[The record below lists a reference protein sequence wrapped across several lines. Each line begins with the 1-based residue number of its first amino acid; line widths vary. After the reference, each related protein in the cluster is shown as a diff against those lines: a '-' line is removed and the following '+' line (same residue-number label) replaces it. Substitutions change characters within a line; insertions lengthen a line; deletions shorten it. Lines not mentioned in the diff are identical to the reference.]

1 MFDAKTL
8 DAWLM
13 HIEVLHSK
21 PIDLGLDRMKTMVER
36 MGLDFSSRTVI
47 TVGGTNGKGSTCAM
61 LESIYRAA
69 GYTTGMHTSP
79 HLIRLNERCVVNGRE
94 VDDERLMDAFRAVE
108 KARGDMT
115 LSYFEYTALAIL
127 RIFREDELDVVILEI
142 GLGGRL
148 DAINTIDSNAAVIST
163 IGIDHVAFLGNT
175 REAIGLEKAHIYRP
189 GCPAVCADAD
199 VPATVRNHVEQIG
212 AKRLFAGEDWTV
224 TVKENG
230 TFTFAQGA
238 TLFEDLPEPAL
249 AGVNQYRNA
258 GGVLSVIASL
268 MDRVPVTLDDIR
280 TGLRQVRL
288 TARFE
293 LITTDPVPTVID
305 VGHNPQAAEVLLTN
319 VVRSRRPGE
328 HTIAVCGMLA
338 DKDMAGVTHILAD
351 AFDEWHVASL
361 TGPRAAT
368 AAQLHEAMLTA
379 GVEPGRIHE
388 HADVAQAL
396 AAARESAVKIAG
408 GAESGAEQA
417 VRIVVFGSFVTVT
430 AAPAGD
436 EEPTGKK
443 RLRMPAFG
451 FMKRKAAPL
460 SDEVE
465 DDVPDEEI
473 LVQRQ
478 RTRYRLVGA
487 AALMLGVIV
496 VSPLLLDREQDVK
509 PPVSTEIPAVP
520 ETARTTLNALPGSSG
535 DVDVTANGAAAEQS
549 TSRANLANEAR
560 QPVKTE
566 PAPKA
571 EAAKPAPAPAARP
584 EPKKAEEKPAK
595 KSSATDGKGFYVQV
609 LATSSERNAEK
620 LVREL
625 SAKGYPAYKVS
636 VSQKAGTLWRVRVG
650 NYATRDEARG
660 VQGTLV
666 LDGHTGQLIVGNN
679 P

>member
-1 MFDAKTL
+1 MQFPNPFKK
-8 DAWLM
+8 
-13 HIEVLHSK
+13 EK
-21 PIDLGLDRMKTMVER
+21 PAE
-36 MGLDFSSRTVI
+36 
-47 TVGGTNGKGSTCAM
+47 
-61 LESIYRAA
+61 
-69 GYTTGMHTSP
+69 
-79 HLIRLNERCVVNGRE
+79 
-94 VDDERLMDAFRAVE
+94 
-108 KARGDMT
+108 
-115 LSYFEYTALAIL
+115 
-127 RIFREDELDVVILEI
+127 
-142 GLGGRL
+142 
-148 DAINTIDSNAAVIST
+148 
-163 IGIDHVAFLGNT
+163 
-175 REAIGLEKAHIYRP
+175 
-189 GCPAVCADAD
+189 
-199 VPATVRNHVEQIG
+199 
-212 AKRLFAGEDWTV
+212 
-224 TVKENG
+224 
-230 TFTFAQGA
+230 
-238 TLFEDLPEPAL
+238 
-249 AGVNQYRNA
+249 
-258 GGVLSVIASL
+258 
-268 MDRVPVTLDDIR
+268 
-280 TGLRQVRL
+280 
-288 TARFE
+288 
-293 LITTDPVPTVID
+293 
-305 VGHNPQAAEVLLTN
+305 QAAEAPRIEPQLGGEGGEPSPWDVREDPPAFN
-319 VVRSRRPGE
+319 VVGE
-328 HTIAVCGMLA
+328 EKPLVEPERAAEPVPESVQTPVYSPAAPAASADPVAPAPESAPRGSLFVEPKAPQPAAKIEPRLA
-338 DKDMAGVTHILAD
+338 
-351 AFDEWHVASL
+351 
-361 TGPRAAT
+361 PRAAD
-368 AAQLHEAMLTA
+368 AAPEPRLVIGEIGSAPSPEAPRRPA
-379 GVEPGRIHE
+379 PEPE
-388 HADVAQAL
+388 A
-396 AAARESAVKIAG
+396 
-408 GAESGAEQA
+408 
-417 VRIVVFGSFVTVT
+417 

-473 LVQRQ
+473 LVLRQ

>member
-1 MFDAKTL
+1 MQFPNPFKK
-8 DAWLM
+8 
-13 HIEVLHSK
+13 EK
-21 PIDLGLDRMKTMVER
+21 PAE
-36 MGLDFSSRTVI
+36 
-47 TVGGTNGKGSTCAM
+47 
-61 LESIYRAA
+61 
-69 GYTTGMHTSP
+69 
-79 HLIRLNERCVVNGRE
+79 
-94 VDDERLMDAFRAVE
+94 
-108 KARGDMT
+108 
-115 LSYFEYTALAIL
+115 
-127 RIFREDELDVVILEI
+127 
-142 GLGGRL
+142 
-148 DAINTIDSNAAVIST
+148 
-163 IGIDHVAFLGNT
+163 
-175 REAIGLEKAHIYRP
+175 
-189 GCPAVCADAD
+189 
-199 VPATVRNHVEQIG
+199 
-212 AKRLFAGEDWTV
+212 
-224 TVKENG
+224 
-230 TFTFAQGA
+230 
-238 TLFEDLPEPAL
+238 
-249 AGVNQYRNA
+249 
-258 GGVLSVIASL
+258 
-268 MDRVPVTLDDIR
+268 
-280 TGLRQVRL
+280 
-288 TARFE
+288 
-293 LITTDPVPTVID
+293 
-305 VGHNPQAAEVLLTN
+305 QAAEAPRIEPQLGGEGGEPSPWDVREDPPAFN
-319 VVRSRRPGE
+319 VVGE
-328 HTIAVCGMLA
+328 EKPLVEPERAAEPVPESVQTPVYSPAAPAASADPVAPAPESAPRGSLFVEPKAPQPAAKIEPRLA
-338 DKDMAGVTHILAD
+338 
-351 AFDEWHVASL
+351 
-361 TGPRAAT
+361 PRAAD
-368 AAQLHEAMLTA
+368 AAPETRLVIGEIGSAPSPEAPRRPA
-379 GVEPGRIHE
+379 PEPE
-388 HADVAQAL
+388 A
-396 AAARESAVKIAG
+396 
-408 GAESGAEQA
+408 
-417 VRIVVFGSFVTVT
+417 

-535 DVDVTANGAAAEQS
+535 DVDVTDNGAAAEQS

-595 KSSATDGKGFYVQV
+595 KSFATDGKGFYVQV

-636 VSQKAGTLWRVRVG
+636 VSQKTGTLWRVRVG

>member
-1 MFDAKTL
+1 MQFPNPFKKEKPAEQ
-8 DAWLM
+8 AAEAPR
-13 HIEVLHSK
+13 IEPQLGGAGGEPAPWDVREDPPAFNVVGEEK
-21 PIDLGLDRMKTMVER
+21 P
-36 MGLDFSSRTVI
+36 
-47 TVGGTNGKGSTCAM
+47 
-61 LESIYRAA
+61 LEPKRAA
-69 GYTTGMHTSP
+69 
-79 HLIRLNERCVVNGRE
+79 
-94 VDDERLMDAFRAVE
+94 
-108 KARGDMT
+108 
-115 LSYFEYTALAIL
+115 
-127 RIFREDELDVVILEI
+127 
-142 GLGGRL
+142 
-148 DAINTIDSNAAVIST
+148 DSAPEPVQAPVSAPVSAPEASAESAAS
-163 IGIDHVAFLGNT
+163 A
-175 REAIGLEKAHIYRP
+175 A
-189 GCPAVCADAD
+189 PAA
-199 VPATVRNHVEQIG
+199 PA
-212 AKRLFAGEDWTV
+212 
-224 TVKENG
+224 
-230 TFTFAQGA
+230 
-238 TLFEDLPEPAL
+238 PEPAPR
-249 AGVNQYRNA
+249 A
-258 GGVLSVIASL
+258 
-268 MDRVPVTLDDIR
+268 PVFVEPKAP
-280 TGLRQVRL
+280 QPAAKVEPRL
-288 TARFE
+288 E
-293 LITTDPVPTVID
+293 
-305 VGHNPQAAEVLLTN
+305 
-319 VVRSRRPGE
+319 
-328 HTIAVCGMLA
+328 
-338 DKDMAGVTHILAD
+338 
-351 AFDEWHVASL
+351 
-361 TGPRAAT
+361 PRAAD
-368 AAQLHEAMLTA
+368 AAPETRLVIGDIGSAPSPEAPRRPA
-379 GVEPGRIHE
+379 PEPE
-388 HADVAQAL
+388 PEA
-396 AAARESAVKIAG
+396 
-408 GAESGAEQA
+408 
-417 VRIVVFGSFVTVT
+417 

-436 EEPTGKK
+436 EEATGRK

-460 SDEVE
+460 PDEAE

-520 ETARTTLNALPGSSG
+520 ETAKTTLDALPGSSG
-535 DVDVTANGAAAEQS
+535 DVDVTANGAASEQS

-595 KSSATDGKGFYVQV
+595 KSPAADGKGFYVQV

-666 LDGHTGQLIVGNN
+666 LDGHTGKLIVGNN

>member
-1 MFDAKTL
+1 MQFPNPFKK
-8 DAWLM
+8 
-13 HIEVLHSK
+13 EK
-21 PIDLGLDRMKTMVER
+21 PAE
-36 MGLDFSSRTVI
+36 
-47 TVGGTNGKGSTCAM
+47 
-61 LESIYRAA
+61 
-69 GYTTGMHTSP
+69 
-79 HLIRLNERCVVNGRE
+79 
-94 VDDERLMDAFRAVE
+94 
-108 KARGDMT
+108 
-115 LSYFEYTALAIL
+115 
-127 RIFREDELDVVILEI
+127 
-142 GLGGRL
+142 
-148 DAINTIDSNAAVIST
+148 
-163 IGIDHVAFLGNT
+163 
-175 REAIGLEKAHIYRP
+175 
-189 GCPAVCADAD
+189 
-199 VPATVRNHVEQIG
+199 
-212 AKRLFAGEDWTV
+212 
-224 TVKENG
+224 
-230 TFTFAQGA
+230 
-238 TLFEDLPEPAL
+238 
-249 AGVNQYRNA
+249 
-258 GGVLSVIASL
+258 
-268 MDRVPVTLDDIR
+268 
-280 TGLRQVRL
+280 
-288 TARFE
+288 
-293 LITTDPVPTVID
+293 
-305 VGHNPQAAEVLLTN
+305 QAAEAPRIEPQLGGEGGEPSPWDVREDPPAFN
-319 VVRSRRPGE
+319 VVGE
-328 HTIAVCGMLA
+328 EKPLVEPERAAEPVPESVQAPVYSPAAPAASAAPVAPAPAPESAPRGSLFVEPKAPQPAAKIEPRLA
-338 DKDMAGVTHILAD
+338 
-351 AFDEWHVASL
+351 
-361 TGPRAAT
+361 PRAAD
-368 AAQLHEAMLTA
+368 AAPETRLVIGEIGSAPSPEAPRRPA
-379 GVEPGRIHE
+379 PEPE
-388 HADVAQAL
+388 A
-396 AAARESAVKIAG
+396 
-408 GAESGAEQA
+408 
-417 VRIVVFGSFVTVT
+417 

-496 VSPLLLDREQDVK
+496 VLPLLLDREQDVK

-584 EPKKAEEKPAK
+584 EPKMAEEKPAK

-620 LVREL
+620 LVREF

>member
-1 MFDAKTL
+1 MQFPNPFKK
-8 DAWLM
+8 
-13 HIEVLHSK
+13 EK
-21 PIDLGLDRMKTMVER
+21 PAE
-36 MGLDFSSRTVI
+36 
-47 TVGGTNGKGSTCAM
+47 
-61 LESIYRAA
+61 
-69 GYTTGMHTSP
+69 
-79 HLIRLNERCVVNGRE
+79 
-94 VDDERLMDAFRAVE
+94 
-108 KARGDMT
+108 
-115 LSYFEYTALAIL
+115 
-127 RIFREDELDVVILEI
+127 
-142 GLGGRL
+142 
-148 DAINTIDSNAAVIST
+148 
-163 IGIDHVAFLGNT
+163 
-175 REAIGLEKAHIYRP
+175 
-189 GCPAVCADAD
+189 
-199 VPATVRNHVEQIG
+199 
-212 AKRLFAGEDWTV
+212 
-224 TVKENG
+224 
-230 TFTFAQGA
+230 
-238 TLFEDLPEPAL
+238 
-249 AGVNQYRNA
+249 
-258 GGVLSVIASL
+258 
-268 MDRVPVTLDDIR
+268 
-280 TGLRQVRL
+280 
-288 TARFE
+288 
-293 LITTDPVPTVID
+293 
-305 VGHNPQAAEVLLTN
+305 QAAEAPRIEPQLGGEGGEPSPWDVREDPPAFN
-319 VVRSRRPGE
+319 VVGE
-328 HTIAVCGMLA
+328 EKPLVEPERAAEPVPESVQTPVYSPAAPAASADPVAPAPESAPRGSLFVEPKAPQPAAKIEPRLA
-338 DKDMAGVTHILAD
+338 
-351 AFDEWHVASL
+351 
-361 TGPRAAT
+361 PRAAD
-368 AAQLHEAMLTA
+368 AAPETRLVIGEIGSAPSPEAPRRPA
-379 GVEPGRIHE
+379 PEPE
-388 HADVAQAL
+388 A
-396 AAARESAVKIAG
+396 
-408 GAESGAEQA
+408 
-417 VRIVVFGSFVTVT
+417 

-443 RLRMPAFG
+443 CLRMPAFG

-465 DDVPDEEI
+465 DDVADEEI

-620 LVREL
+620 LVSEL

>member
-1 MFDAKTL
+1 MQFPNPFKK
-8 DAWLM
+8 
-13 HIEVLHSK
+13 EK
-21 PIDLGLDRMKTMVER
+21 PAE
-36 MGLDFSSRTVI
+36 
-47 TVGGTNGKGSTCAM
+47 
-61 LESIYRAA
+61 
-69 GYTTGMHTSP
+69 
-79 HLIRLNERCVVNGRE
+79 
-94 VDDERLMDAFRAVE
+94 
-108 KARGDMT
+108 
-115 LSYFEYTALAIL
+115 
-127 RIFREDELDVVILEI
+127 
-142 GLGGRL
+142 
-148 DAINTIDSNAAVIST
+148 
-163 IGIDHVAFLGNT
+163 
-175 REAIGLEKAHIYRP
+175 
-189 GCPAVCADAD
+189 
-199 VPATVRNHVEQIG
+199 
-212 AKRLFAGEDWTV
+212 
-224 TVKENG
+224 
-230 TFTFAQGA
+230 
-238 TLFEDLPEPAL
+238 
-249 AGVNQYRNA
+249 
-258 GGVLSVIASL
+258 
-268 MDRVPVTLDDIR
+268 
-280 TGLRQVRL
+280 
-288 TARFE
+288 
-293 LITTDPVPTVID
+293 
-305 VGHNPQAAEVLLTN
+305 QAAEAPRIEPQLGGEGGEPSPWDVREDPPAFN
-319 VVRSRRPGE
+319 VVGE
-328 HTIAVCGMLA
+328 EKPLVEPERAAEPVPESVQTPVYSPAAPAASADPVAPAPESAPRGSLFVEPKAPQPAAKIEPRLA
-338 DKDMAGVTHILAD
+338 
-351 AFDEWHVASL
+351 
-361 TGPRAAT
+361 PRAAD
-368 AAQLHEAMLTA
+368 AAPETRLVIGEIGSAPSPEAPRRPA
-379 GVEPGRIHE
+379 PEPE
-388 HADVAQAL
+388 A
-396 AAARESAVKIAG
+396 
-408 GAESGAEQA
+408 
-417 VRIVVFGSFVTVT
+417 

-595 KSSATDGKGFYVQV
+595 KCSATDGKGFYVQV

>member
-1 MFDAKTL
+1 MQFPNPFKK
-8 DAWLM
+8 
-13 HIEVLHSK
+13 EK
-21 PIDLGLDRMKTMVER
+21 PAE
-36 MGLDFSSRTVI
+36 
-47 TVGGTNGKGSTCAM
+47 
-61 LESIYRAA
+61 
-69 GYTTGMHTSP
+69 
-79 HLIRLNERCVVNGRE
+79 
-94 VDDERLMDAFRAVE
+94 
-108 KARGDMT
+108 
-115 LSYFEYTALAIL
+115 
-127 RIFREDELDVVILEI
+127 
-142 GLGGRL
+142 
-148 DAINTIDSNAAVIST
+148 
-163 IGIDHVAFLGNT
+163 
-175 REAIGLEKAHIYRP
+175 
-189 GCPAVCADAD
+189 
-199 VPATVRNHVEQIG
+199 
-212 AKRLFAGEDWTV
+212 
-224 TVKENG
+224 
-230 TFTFAQGA
+230 
-238 TLFEDLPEPAL
+238 
-249 AGVNQYRNA
+249 
-258 GGVLSVIASL
+258 
-268 MDRVPVTLDDIR
+268 
-280 TGLRQVRL
+280 
-288 TARFE
+288 
-293 LITTDPVPTVID
+293 
-305 VGHNPQAAEVLLTN
+305 QAAEAPRIEPQLGGEGGEPSPWDVREDPPAFN
-319 VVRSRRPGE
+319 VVGE
-328 HTIAVCGMLA
+328 EKPLVEPERAAEPVPESVQAPVYSPAAPAASAAPVAPAPAPESAPRGSLFVEPKAPQPAAKIEPRLA
-338 DKDMAGVTHILAD
+338 
-351 AFDEWHVASL
+351 
-361 TGPRAAT
+361 PRAAD
-368 AAQLHEAMLTA
+368 AAPETRLVIGEIGSAPSPEAPRRPA
-379 GVEPGRIHE
+379 PEPE
-388 HADVAQAL
+388 A
-396 AAARESAVKIAG
+396 
-408 GAESGAEQA
+408 
-417 VRIVVFGSFVTVT
+417 

-496 VSPLLLDREQDVK
+496 VLPLLLDREQDVQ

>member
-1 MFDAKTL
+1 MQFPNPFKK
-8 DAWLM
+8 
-13 HIEVLHSK
+13 EK
-21 PIDLGLDRMKTMVER
+21 PAE
-36 MGLDFSSRTVI
+36 
-47 TVGGTNGKGSTCAM
+47 
-61 LESIYRAA
+61 
-69 GYTTGMHTSP
+69 
-79 HLIRLNERCVVNGRE
+79 
-94 VDDERLMDAFRAVE
+94 
-108 KARGDMT
+108 
-115 LSYFEYTALAIL
+115 
-127 RIFREDELDVVILEI
+127 
-142 GLGGRL
+142 
-148 DAINTIDSNAAVIST
+148 
-163 IGIDHVAFLGNT
+163 
-175 REAIGLEKAHIYRP
+175 
-189 GCPAVCADAD
+189 
-199 VPATVRNHVEQIG
+199 
-212 AKRLFAGEDWTV
+212 
-224 TVKENG
+224 
-230 TFTFAQGA
+230 
-238 TLFEDLPEPAL
+238 
-249 AGVNQYRNA
+249 
-258 GGVLSVIASL
+258 
-268 MDRVPVTLDDIR
+268 
-280 TGLRQVRL
+280 
-288 TARFE
+288 
-293 LITTDPVPTVID
+293 
-305 VGHNPQAAEVLLTN
+305 QAAEAPRIEPQLGGEGGEPSPWDVREDPPAFN
-319 VVRSRRPGE
+319 VVGE
-328 HTIAVCGMLA
+328 EKPLVEPERAAEPVPESVQTPVYSPAAPAASADPVAPASESAPRGSLFVEPKAPQPAAKIEPRLA
-338 DKDMAGVTHILAD
+338 
-351 AFDEWHVASL
+351 
-361 TGPRAAT
+361 PRAAD
-368 AAQLHEAMLTA
+368 AAPETRLVIGEIGSAPSPEAPRRPA
-379 GVEPGRIHE
+379 PEPE
-388 HADVAQAL
+388 A
-396 AAARESAVKIAG
+396 
-408 GAESGAEQA
+408 
-417 VRIVVFGSFVTVT
+417 

-584 EPKKAEEKPAK
+584 ESKKAEEKPAK

>member
-1 MFDAKTL
+1 MQFSNPFKKEKPAEQ
-8 DAWLM
+8 AAEAPR
-13 HIEVLHSK
+13 IEPQLGGEGGEPSPWDVREDPPAFNVVGEEK
-21 PIDLGLDRMKTMVER
+21 PLVEP
-36 MGLDFSSRTVI
+36 
-47 TVGGTNGKGSTCAM
+47 
-61 LESIYRAA
+61 ERAA
-69 GYTTGMHTSP
+69 EPVPESVQAPVYSPAAPAASAAPVAPAPAPESAPRGSLFVEPKAPQPAAKIEP
-79 HLIRLNERCVVNGRE
+79 HLAPRAADAAPETRL
-94 VDDERLMDAFRAVE
+94 
-108 KARGDMT
+108 
-115 LSYFEYTALAIL
+115 
-127 RIFREDELDVVILEI
+127 VIGEI
-142 GLGGRL
+142 GS
-148 DAINTIDSNAAVIST
+148 APSP
-163 IGIDHVAFLGNT
+163 
-175 REAIGLEKAHIYRP
+175 EAPRRP
-189 GCPAVCADAD
+189 A
-199 VPATVRNHVEQIG
+199 
-212 AKRLFAGEDWTV
+212 
-224 TVKENG
+224 
-230 TFTFAQGA
+230 
-238 TLFEDLPEPAL
+238 PEPA
-249 AGVNQYRNA
+249 A
-258 GGVLSVIASL
+258 
-268 MDRVPVTLDDIR
+268 
-280 TGLRQVRL
+280 
-288 TARFE
+288 
-293 LITTDPVPTVID
+293 
-305 VGHNPQAAEVLLTN
+305 
-319 VVRSRRPGE
+319 
-328 HTIAVCGMLA
+328 
-338 DKDMAGVTHILAD
+338 
-351 AFDEWHVASL
+351 
-361 TGPRAAT
+361 
-368 AAQLHEAMLTA
+368 
-379 GVEPGRIHE
+379 
-388 HADVAQAL
+388 
-396 AAARESAVKIAG
+396 
-408 GAESGAEQA
+408 
-417 VRIVVFGSFVTVT
+417 

-465 DDVPDEEI
+465 NDVPDEEI

-496 VSPLLLDREQDVK
+496 VLPLLLDREQDVK

>member
-1 MFDAKTL
+1 MQFPNPFKK
-8 DAWLM
+8 
-13 HIEVLHSK
+13 EK
-21 PIDLGLDRMKTMVER
+21 PAE
-36 MGLDFSSRTVI
+36 
-47 TVGGTNGKGSTCAM
+47 
-61 LESIYRAA
+61 
-69 GYTTGMHTSP
+69 
-79 HLIRLNERCVVNGRE
+79 
-94 VDDERLMDAFRAVE
+94 
-108 KARGDMT
+108 
-115 LSYFEYTALAIL
+115 
-127 RIFREDELDVVILEI
+127 
-142 GLGGRL
+142 
-148 DAINTIDSNAAVIST
+148 
-163 IGIDHVAFLGNT
+163 
-175 REAIGLEKAHIYRP
+175 
-189 GCPAVCADAD
+189 
-199 VPATVRNHVEQIG
+199 
-212 AKRLFAGEDWTV
+212 
-224 TVKENG
+224 
-230 TFTFAQGA
+230 
-238 TLFEDLPEPAL
+238 
-249 AGVNQYRNA
+249 
-258 GGVLSVIASL
+258 
-268 MDRVPVTLDDIR
+268 
-280 TGLRQVRL
+280 
-288 TARFE
+288 
-293 LITTDPVPTVID
+293 
-305 VGHNPQAAEVLLTN
+305 QAAEAPRIEPQLGGEGGEPSPWDVREDPPAFN
-319 VVRSRRPGE
+319 VVGE
-328 HTIAVCGMLA
+328 EKPLVEPERAAEPVPESVQTPVYSPAAPAASADPVAPAPESAPRGSLFVEPKAPQPAAKIEPRLA
-338 DKDMAGVTHILAD
+338 
-351 AFDEWHVASL
+351 
-361 TGPRAAT
+361 PRAAD
-368 AAQLHEAMLTA
+368 AAPETRLVIGEIGSAPSPEAPRRPA
-379 GVEPGRIHE
+379 PEPE
-388 HADVAQAL
+388 A
-396 AAARESAVKIAG
+396 
-408 GAESGAEQA
+408 
-417 VRIVVFGSFVTVT
+417 

-436 EEPTGKK
+436 EGPTGKK

>member
-1 MFDAKTL
+1 MQFPNPFKK
-8 DAWLM
+8 
-13 HIEVLHSK
+13 EK
-21 PIDLGLDRMKTMVER
+21 PAE
-36 MGLDFSSRTVI
+36 
-47 TVGGTNGKGSTCAM
+47 
-61 LESIYRAA
+61 
-69 GYTTGMHTSP
+69 
-79 HLIRLNERCVVNGRE
+79 
-94 VDDERLMDAFRAVE
+94 
-108 KARGDMT
+108 
-115 LSYFEYTALAIL
+115 
-127 RIFREDELDVVILEI
+127 
-142 GLGGRL
+142 
-148 DAINTIDSNAAVIST
+148 
-163 IGIDHVAFLGNT
+163 
-175 REAIGLEKAHIYRP
+175 
-189 GCPAVCADAD
+189 
-199 VPATVRNHVEQIG
+199 
-212 AKRLFAGEDWTV
+212 
-224 TVKENG
+224 
-230 TFTFAQGA
+230 
-238 TLFEDLPEPAL
+238 
-249 AGVNQYRNA
+249 
-258 GGVLSVIASL
+258 
-268 MDRVPVTLDDIR
+268 
-280 TGLRQVRL
+280 
-288 TARFE
+288 
-293 LITTDPVPTVID
+293 
-305 VGHNPQAAEVLLTN
+305 QAAEAPRIEPQLGGEGGEPSPWDVREDPPAFN
-319 VVRSRRPGE
+319 VVGE
-328 HTIAVCGMLA
+328 EKPLVEPERAGEPVPESVQTPVYSPAAPAASADPVAPAPESAPRGSLFVEPKAPQPAAKIEPRLA
-338 DKDMAGVTHILAD
+338 
-351 AFDEWHVASL
+351 
-361 TGPRAAT
+361 PRAAD
-368 AAQLHEAMLTA
+368 AAPETRLVIGEIGSAPSPEAPRRPA
-379 GVEPGRIHE
+379 PEPE
-388 HADVAQAL
+388 A
-396 AAARESAVKIAG
+396 
-408 GAESGAEQA
+408 
-417 VRIVVFGSFVTVT
+417 

>member
-1 MFDAKTL
+1 MQFPNPFKK
-8 DAWLM
+8 
-13 HIEVLHSK
+13 EK
-21 PIDLGLDRMKTMVER
+21 PAE
-36 MGLDFSSRTVI
+36 
-47 TVGGTNGKGSTCAM
+47 
-61 LESIYRAA
+61 
-69 GYTTGMHTSP
+69 
-79 HLIRLNERCVVNGRE
+79 
-94 VDDERLMDAFRAVE
+94 
-108 KARGDMT
+108 
-115 LSYFEYTALAIL
+115 
-127 RIFREDELDVVILEI
+127 
-142 GLGGRL
+142 
-148 DAINTIDSNAAVIST
+148 
-163 IGIDHVAFLGNT
+163 
-175 REAIGLEKAHIYRP
+175 
-189 GCPAVCADAD
+189 
-199 VPATVRNHVEQIG
+199 
-212 AKRLFAGEDWTV
+212 
-224 TVKENG
+224 
-230 TFTFAQGA
+230 
-238 TLFEDLPEPAL
+238 
-249 AGVNQYRNA
+249 
-258 GGVLSVIASL
+258 
-268 MDRVPVTLDDIR
+268 
-280 TGLRQVRL
+280 
-288 TARFE
+288 
-293 LITTDPVPTVID
+293 
-305 VGHNPQAAEVLLTN
+305 QAAEAPRIEPQLGGEGGEHSPWDVREDTPAFN
-319 VVRSRRPGE
+319 VVGE
-328 HTIAVCGMLA
+328 EKPLVEPERAAEPVPESVQTPVYSPAASADPVAPAPESAPRGSLFVEPKAPQPAAKIEPRLA
-338 DKDMAGVTHILAD
+338 
-351 AFDEWHVASL
+351 
-361 TGPRAAT
+361 PRAAD
-368 AAQLHEAMLTA
+368 AAPETRLVIGEIGSAPSPEAPRRPA
-379 GVEPGRIHE
+379 PEPE
-388 HADVAQAL
+388 A
-396 AAARESAVKIAG
+396 
-408 GAESGAEQA
+408 
-417 VRIVVFGSFVTVT
+417 

-436 EEPTGKK
+436 EELTGKK

-571 EAAKPAPAPAARP
+571 EAAKSAPAPAARP

>member
-1 MFDAKTL
+1 MQFPNPFKK
-8 DAWLM
+8 
-13 HIEVLHSK
+13 EK
-21 PIDLGLDRMKTMVER
+21 PAE
-36 MGLDFSSRTVI
+36 
-47 TVGGTNGKGSTCAM
+47 
-61 LESIYRAA
+61 
-69 GYTTGMHTSP
+69 
-79 HLIRLNERCVVNGRE
+79 
-94 VDDERLMDAFRAVE
+94 
-108 KARGDMT
+108 
-115 LSYFEYTALAIL
+115 
-127 RIFREDELDVVILEI
+127 
-142 GLGGRL
+142 
-148 DAINTIDSNAAVIST
+148 
-163 IGIDHVAFLGNT
+163 
-175 REAIGLEKAHIYRP
+175 
-189 GCPAVCADAD
+189 
-199 VPATVRNHVEQIG
+199 
-212 AKRLFAGEDWTV
+212 
-224 TVKENG
+224 
-230 TFTFAQGA
+230 
-238 TLFEDLPEPAL
+238 
-249 AGVNQYRNA
+249 
-258 GGVLSVIASL
+258 
-268 MDRVPVTLDDIR
+268 
-280 TGLRQVRL
+280 
-288 TARFE
+288 
-293 LITTDPVPTVID
+293 
-305 VGHNPQAAEVLLTN
+305 QAAEAPRIEPQLGGEGGEPSPWDVREDPPAFN
-319 VVRSRRPGE
+319 VVGE
-328 HTIAVCGMLA
+328 EKPLVEPERAAEPVPESVQTPVYSPAAPEASADPVAPAPESAPRGSLFVEPKAPQPAAKIEPRLA
-338 DKDMAGVTHILAD
+338 
-351 AFDEWHVASL
+351 
-361 TGPRAAT
+361 PRAAD
-368 AAQLHEAMLTA
+368 AAPETRLVIGEIGSAPSPEAPRRPA
-379 GVEPGRIHE
+379 PEPE
-388 HADVAQAL
+388 A
-396 AAARESAVKIAG
+396 
-408 GAESGAEQA
+408 
-417 VRIVVFGSFVTVT
+417 

-535 DVDVTANGAAAEQS
+535 DVDVTDNGAAAEQS

-595 KSSATDGKGFYVQV
+595 KSFATDGKGFYVQV

>member
-1 MFDAKTL
+1 MQFPNPFKK
-8 DAWLM
+8 
-13 HIEVLHSK
+13 EK
-21 PIDLGLDRMKTMVER
+21 PAE
-36 MGLDFSSRTVI
+36 
-47 TVGGTNGKGSTCAM
+47 
-61 LESIYRAA
+61 
-69 GYTTGMHTSP
+69 
-79 HLIRLNERCVVNGRE
+79 
-94 VDDERLMDAFRAVE
+94 
-108 KARGDMT
+108 
-115 LSYFEYTALAIL
+115 
-127 RIFREDELDVVILEI
+127 
-142 GLGGRL
+142 
-148 DAINTIDSNAAVIST
+148 
-163 IGIDHVAFLGNT
+163 
-175 REAIGLEKAHIYRP
+175 
-189 GCPAVCADAD
+189 
-199 VPATVRNHVEQIG
+199 
-212 AKRLFAGEDWTV
+212 
-224 TVKENG
+224 
-230 TFTFAQGA
+230 
-238 TLFEDLPEPAL
+238 
-249 AGVNQYRNA
+249 
-258 GGVLSVIASL
+258 
-268 MDRVPVTLDDIR
+268 
-280 TGLRQVRL
+280 
-288 TARFE
+288 
-293 LITTDPVPTVID
+293 
-305 VGHNPQAAEVLLTN
+305 QAAEAPRIEPQLGGEGGEPSPWDVREDPPAFN
-319 VVRSRRPGE
+319 VVGE
-328 HTIAVCGMLA
+328 EKPLVEPERAAEPVPESVQTPVYSPAAPAASADPVAPAPESAPRGSLFVEPKAPQPAAKIEPRLA
-338 DKDMAGVTHILAD
+338 
-351 AFDEWHVASL
+351 
-361 TGPRAAT
+361 PRAAD
-368 AAQLHEAMLTA
+368 AAPETRLVIGEIGSAPSPEAPRRPA
-379 GVEPGRIHE
+379 PEPE
-388 HADVAQAL
+388 A
-396 AAARESAVKIAG
+396 
-408 GAESGAEQA
+408 
-417 VRIVVFGSFVTVT
+417 

-473 LVQRQ
+473 LVQRQRQ

>member
-1 MFDAKTL
+1 MQFPNPFKK
-8 DAWLM
+8 
-13 HIEVLHSK
+13 EK
-21 PIDLGLDRMKTMVER
+21 PAE
-36 MGLDFSSRTVI
+36 
-47 TVGGTNGKGSTCAM
+47 
-61 LESIYRAA
+61 
-69 GYTTGMHTSP
+69 
-79 HLIRLNERCVVNGRE
+79 
-94 VDDERLMDAFRAVE
+94 
-108 KARGDMT
+108 
-115 LSYFEYTALAIL
+115 
-127 RIFREDELDVVILEI
+127 
-142 GLGGRL
+142 
-148 DAINTIDSNAAVIST
+148 
-163 IGIDHVAFLGNT
+163 
-175 REAIGLEKAHIYRP
+175 
-189 GCPAVCADAD
+189 
-199 VPATVRNHVEQIG
+199 
-212 AKRLFAGEDWTV
+212 
-224 TVKENG
+224 
-230 TFTFAQGA
+230 
-238 TLFEDLPEPAL
+238 
-249 AGVNQYRNA
+249 
-258 GGVLSVIASL
+258 
-268 MDRVPVTLDDIR
+268 
-280 TGLRQVRL
+280 
-288 TARFE
+288 
-293 LITTDPVPTVID
+293 
-305 VGHNPQAAEVLLTN
+305 QAAEAPRIEPQLGGEGGEPSPWDVREDPPAFN
-319 VVRSRRPGE
+319 VVGE
-328 HTIAVCGMLA
+328 EKPLVEPERAAEPVPESVQTPVYSPAAPAASADPVAPAPESAPRGSLFVEPKAPQPAAKIEPRLA
-338 DKDMAGVTHILAD
+338 
-351 AFDEWHVASL
+351 
-361 TGPRAAT
+361 PRAAD
-368 AAQLHEAMLTA
+368 AAPETRLVIGEIGSAPSPEAPRRPA
-379 GVEPGRIHE
+379 PEPE
-388 HADVAQAL
+388 A
-396 AAARESAVKIAG
+396 
-408 GAESGAEQA
+408 
-417 VRIVVFGSFVTVT
+417 

-473 LVQRQ
+473 LVRRQ

-535 DVDVTANGAAAEQS
+535 DVDVTDNGAAAEQS

-595 KSSATDGKGFYVQV
+595 KSFATDGKGFYVQV

>member
-1 MFDAKTL
+1 MQFPNPFKK
-8 DAWLM
+8 
-13 HIEVLHSK
+13 EK
-21 PIDLGLDRMKTMVER
+21 PAE
-36 MGLDFSSRTVI
+36 
-47 TVGGTNGKGSTCAM
+47 
-61 LESIYRAA
+61 
-69 GYTTGMHTSP
+69 
-79 HLIRLNERCVVNGRE
+79 
-94 VDDERLMDAFRAVE
+94 
-108 KARGDMT
+108 
-115 LSYFEYTALAIL
+115 
-127 RIFREDELDVVILEI
+127 
-142 GLGGRL
+142 
-148 DAINTIDSNAAVIST
+148 
-163 IGIDHVAFLGNT
+163 
-175 REAIGLEKAHIYRP
+175 
-189 GCPAVCADAD
+189 
-199 VPATVRNHVEQIG
+199 
-212 AKRLFAGEDWTV
+212 
-224 TVKENG
+224 
-230 TFTFAQGA
+230 
-238 TLFEDLPEPAL
+238 
-249 AGVNQYRNA
+249 
-258 GGVLSVIASL
+258 
-268 MDRVPVTLDDIR
+268 
-280 TGLRQVRL
+280 
-288 TARFE
+288 
-293 LITTDPVPTVID
+293 
-305 VGHNPQAAEVLLTN
+305 QAAEAPRIEPQLGGEGGEPSPWDVREDPPAFN
-319 VVRSRRPGE
+319 VVGE
-328 HTIAVCGMLA
+328 EKPLVEPERAAEPVLESVQTPVYSPAAPAASADPVAPAPESAPRGSLFVEPKAPQPAAKIEPRLA
-338 DKDMAGVTHILAD
+338 
-351 AFDEWHVASL
+351 
-361 TGPRAAT
+361 PRAAD
-368 AAQLHEAMLTA
+368 AAPETRLVIGEIGSAPSPEAPRRPA
-379 GVEPGRIHE
+379 PEPE
-388 HADVAQAL
+388 A
-396 AAARESAVKIAG
+396 
-408 GAESGAEQA
+408 
-417 VRIVVFGSFVTVT
+417 

-436 EEPTGKK
+436 EGPTGKK

>member
-1 MFDAKTL
+1 MQFPNPFKK
-8 DAWLM
+8 
-13 HIEVLHSK
+13 EK
-21 PIDLGLDRMKTMVER
+21 PAE
-36 MGLDFSSRTVI
+36 
-47 TVGGTNGKGSTCAM
+47 
-61 LESIYRAA
+61 
-69 GYTTGMHTSP
+69 
-79 HLIRLNERCVVNGRE
+79 
-94 VDDERLMDAFRAVE
+94 
-108 KARGDMT
+108 
-115 LSYFEYTALAIL
+115 
-127 RIFREDELDVVILEI
+127 
-142 GLGGRL
+142 
-148 DAINTIDSNAAVIST
+148 
-163 IGIDHVAFLGNT
+163 
-175 REAIGLEKAHIYRP
+175 
-189 GCPAVCADAD
+189 
-199 VPATVRNHVEQIG
+199 
-212 AKRLFAGEDWTV
+212 
-224 TVKENG
+224 
-230 TFTFAQGA
+230 
-238 TLFEDLPEPAL
+238 
-249 AGVNQYRNA
+249 
-258 GGVLSVIASL
+258 
-268 MDRVPVTLDDIR
+268 
-280 TGLRQVRL
+280 
-288 TARFE
+288 
-293 LITTDPVPTVID
+293 
-305 VGHNPQAAEVLLTN
+305 QAAEAPRIEPQLGGEGGEPSPWDVREDPPAFN
-319 VVRSRRPGE
+319 VVGE
-328 HTIAVCGMLA
+328 EKPLVEPERAAEPVPESVQTPVYSPAAPAASADPVAPAPESAPRGSLFVEPKAPQPAAKIEPRLA
-338 DKDMAGVTHILAD
+338 
-351 AFDEWHVASL
+351 
-361 TGPRAAT
+361 PRAAD
-368 AAQLHEAMLTA
+368 AAPETRLVIGEIGSAPSPEAPRRPA
-379 GVEPGRIHE
+379 PEPE
-388 HADVAQAL
+388 A
-396 AAARESAVKIAG
+396 
-408 GAESGAEQA
+408 
-417 VRIVVFGSFVTVT
+417 

-666 LDGHTGQLIVGNN
+666 LDGHTGQLIVGSN

>member
-1 MFDAKTL
+1 MQFPNPFKK
-8 DAWLM
+8 
-13 HIEVLHSK
+13 EK
-21 PIDLGLDRMKTMVER
+21 PAE
-36 MGLDFSSRTVI
+36 
-47 TVGGTNGKGSTCAM
+47 
-61 LESIYRAA
+61 
-69 GYTTGMHTSP
+69 
-79 HLIRLNERCVVNGRE
+79 
-94 VDDERLMDAFRAVE
+94 
-108 KARGDMT
+108 
-115 LSYFEYTALAIL
+115 
-127 RIFREDELDVVILEI
+127 
-142 GLGGRL
+142 
-148 DAINTIDSNAAVIST
+148 
-163 IGIDHVAFLGNT
+163 
-175 REAIGLEKAHIYRP
+175 
-189 GCPAVCADAD
+189 
-199 VPATVRNHVEQIG
+199 
-212 AKRLFAGEDWTV
+212 
-224 TVKENG
+224 
-230 TFTFAQGA
+230 
-238 TLFEDLPEPAL
+238 
-249 AGVNQYRNA
+249 
-258 GGVLSVIASL
+258 
-268 MDRVPVTLDDIR
+268 
-280 TGLRQVRL
+280 
-288 TARFE
+288 
-293 LITTDPVPTVID
+293 
-305 VGHNPQAAEVLLTN
+305 QAAEAPRIEPQLGGEGGEHSPWDVREDPPAFN
-319 VVRSRRPGE
+319 VVGE
-328 HTIAVCGMLA
+328 EKPLVEPERAAEPVPESVQTPVYSPAAPAASADPVAPAPESAPRGSLFVEPKAPQPAAKIEPRLA
-338 DKDMAGVTHILAD
+338 
-351 AFDEWHVASL
+351 
-361 TGPRAAT
+361 PRAAD
-368 AAQLHEAMLTA
+368 AAPETRLVIGEIGSAPSPEAPRRPA
-379 GVEPGRIHE
+379 PEPE
-388 HADVAQAL
+388 A
-396 AAARESAVKIAG
+396 
-408 GAESGAEQA
+408 
-417 VRIVVFGSFVTVT
+417 

>member
-1 MFDAKTL
+1 MQFPNPFKK
-8 DAWLM
+8 
-13 HIEVLHSK
+13 EK
-21 PIDLGLDRMKTMVER
+21 PAE
-36 MGLDFSSRTVI
+36 
-47 TVGGTNGKGSTCAM
+47 
-61 LESIYRAA
+61 
-69 GYTTGMHTSP
+69 
-79 HLIRLNERCVVNGRE
+79 
-94 VDDERLMDAFRAVE
+94 
-108 KARGDMT
+108 
-115 LSYFEYTALAIL
+115 
-127 RIFREDELDVVILEI
+127 
-142 GLGGRL
+142 
-148 DAINTIDSNAAVIST
+148 
-163 IGIDHVAFLGNT
+163 
-175 REAIGLEKAHIYRP
+175 
-189 GCPAVCADAD
+189 
-199 VPATVRNHVEQIG
+199 
-212 AKRLFAGEDWTV
+212 
-224 TVKENG
+224 
-230 TFTFAQGA
+230 
-238 TLFEDLPEPAL
+238 
-249 AGVNQYRNA
+249 
-258 GGVLSVIASL
+258 
-268 MDRVPVTLDDIR
+268 
-280 TGLRQVRL
+280 
-288 TARFE
+288 
-293 LITTDPVPTVID
+293 
-305 VGHNPQAAEVLLTN
+305 QAAEAPRIEPQLGGEGGEPSPWDVREDPPAFN
-319 VVRSRRPGE
+319 VVGE
-328 HTIAVCGMLA
+328 EKPLVEPERAAEPVPESVQTPVYSPAAPAASADPVAPAPESAPRGSLFVEPKAPQPAAKIEPRLA
-338 DKDMAGVTHILAD
+338 
-351 AFDEWHVASL
+351 
-361 TGPRAAT
+361 PRAAD
-368 AAQLHEAMLTA
+368 AAPETRLVIGEIGSAPSPEAPRRPA
-379 GVEPGRIHE
+379 PEPE
-388 HADVAQAL
+388 A
-396 AAARESAVKIAG
+396 
-408 GAESGAEQA
+408 
-417 VRIVVFGSFVTVT
+417 

-571 EAAKPAPAPAARP
+571 EAAKPAPAPAARL

>member
-1 MFDAKTL
+1 MQFPNPFKK
-8 DAWLM
+8 
-13 HIEVLHSK
+13 EK
-21 PIDLGLDRMKTMVER
+21 PAE
-36 MGLDFSSRTVI
+36 
-47 TVGGTNGKGSTCAM
+47 
-61 LESIYRAA
+61 
-69 GYTTGMHTSP
+69 
-79 HLIRLNERCVVNGRE
+79 
-94 VDDERLMDAFRAVE
+94 
-108 KARGDMT
+108 
-115 LSYFEYTALAIL
+115 
-127 RIFREDELDVVILEI
+127 
-142 GLGGRL
+142 
-148 DAINTIDSNAAVIST
+148 
-163 IGIDHVAFLGNT
+163 
-175 REAIGLEKAHIYRP
+175 
-189 GCPAVCADAD
+189 
-199 VPATVRNHVEQIG
+199 
-212 AKRLFAGEDWTV
+212 
-224 TVKENG
+224 
-230 TFTFAQGA
+230 
-238 TLFEDLPEPAL
+238 
-249 AGVNQYRNA
+249 
-258 GGVLSVIASL
+258 
-268 MDRVPVTLDDIR
+268 
-280 TGLRQVRL
+280 
-288 TARFE
+288 
-293 LITTDPVPTVID
+293 
-305 VGHNPQAAEVLLTN
+305 QAAEAPRIEPQLGGEGGEPSPWDVREDTPAFN
-319 VVRSRRPGE
+319 VVGE
-328 HTIAVCGMLA
+328 EKPLVEPERAAEPVPESVQTPVCSPAASAASADPVAPAPESAPRGSLFVEPKAPQPAAKIEPRLA
-338 DKDMAGVTHILAD
+338 
-351 AFDEWHVASL
+351 
-361 TGPRAAT
+361 PRAAD
-368 AAQLHEAMLTA
+368 AAPETRLVIGEIGSAPSPEAPRRPA
-379 GVEPGRIHE
+379 PEPE
-388 HADVAQAL
+388 A
-396 AAARESAVKIAG
+396 
-408 GAESGAEQA
+408 
-417 VRIVVFGSFVTVT
+417 

>member
-1 MFDAKTL
+1 MQFPNPFKK
-8 DAWLM
+8 
-13 HIEVLHSK
+13 EK
-21 PIDLGLDRMKTMVER
+21 PAE
-36 MGLDFSSRTVI
+36 
-47 TVGGTNGKGSTCAM
+47 
-61 LESIYRAA
+61 
-69 GYTTGMHTSP
+69 
-79 HLIRLNERCVVNGRE
+79 
-94 VDDERLMDAFRAVE
+94 
-108 KARGDMT
+108 
-115 LSYFEYTALAIL
+115 
-127 RIFREDELDVVILEI
+127 
-142 GLGGRL
+142 
-148 DAINTIDSNAAVIST
+148 
-163 IGIDHVAFLGNT
+163 
-175 REAIGLEKAHIYRP
+175 
-189 GCPAVCADAD
+189 
-199 VPATVRNHVEQIG
+199 
-212 AKRLFAGEDWTV
+212 
-224 TVKENG
+224 
-230 TFTFAQGA
+230 
-238 TLFEDLPEPAL
+238 
-249 AGVNQYRNA
+249 
-258 GGVLSVIASL
+258 
-268 MDRVPVTLDDIR
+268 
-280 TGLRQVRL
+280 
-288 TARFE
+288 
-293 LITTDPVPTVID
+293 
-305 VGHNPQAAEVLLTN
+305 QAAEAPRIEPQLGGEGGEPSPWDVREDPPAFN
-319 VVRSRRPGE
+319 VVGE
-328 HTIAVCGMLA
+328 KKPLVEPERAAEPVPESVQTPVYSPAAPAASADPVAPAPESAPRGSLFVEPKAPQPAAKIEPRLA
-338 DKDMAGVTHILAD
+338 
-351 AFDEWHVASL
+351 
-361 TGPRAAT
+361 PRAAD
-368 AAQLHEAMLTA
+368 AAPETRLVIGEIGSAPSPEAPRRPA
-379 GVEPGRIHE
+379 PEPE
-388 HADVAQAL
+388 A
-396 AAARESAVKIAG
+396 
-408 GAESGAEQA
+408 
-417 VRIVVFGSFVTVT
+417 

>member
-1 MFDAKTL
+1 MLFSNPFKK
-8 DAWLM
+8 
-13 HIEVLHSK
+13 EK
-21 PIDLGLDRMKTMVER
+21 PAE
-36 MGLDFSSRTVI
+36 
-47 TVGGTNGKGSTCAM
+47 
-61 LESIYRAA
+61 
-69 GYTTGMHTSP
+69 
-79 HLIRLNERCVVNGRE
+79 
-94 VDDERLMDAFRAVE
+94 
-108 KARGDMT
+108 
-115 LSYFEYTALAIL
+115 
-127 RIFREDELDVVILEI
+127 
-142 GLGGRL
+142 
-148 DAINTIDSNAAVIST
+148 
-163 IGIDHVAFLGNT
+163 
-175 REAIGLEKAHIYRP
+175 
-189 GCPAVCADAD
+189 
-199 VPATVRNHVEQIG
+199 
-212 AKRLFAGEDWTV
+212 
-224 TVKENG
+224 
-230 TFTFAQGA
+230 
-238 TLFEDLPEPAL
+238 
-249 AGVNQYRNA
+249 
-258 GGVLSVIASL
+258 
-268 MDRVPVTLDDIR
+268 
-280 TGLRQVRL
+280 
-288 TARFE
+288 
-293 LITTDPVPTVID
+293 
-305 VGHNPQAAEVLLTN
+305 QAAEAPRIEPQLGGEGGEPSPWDVREDPPAFN
-319 VVRSRRPGE
+319 VVGEEKPLVEPERAAEPVPESVQTPVYSPAAPAASADPVAPAPESAPRSSLFVEPKAPQPAAKIEPR
-328 HTIAVCGMLA
+328 LA
-338 DKDMAGVTHILAD
+338 
-351 AFDEWHVASL
+351 
-361 TGPRAAT
+361 PRAAD
-368 AAQLHEAMLTA
+368 AAPETRLVIGEIGSAPSPEAPRRPA
-379 GVEPGRIHE
+379 PEPE
-388 HADVAQAL
+388 A
-396 AAARESAVKIAG
+396 
-408 GAESGAEQA
+408 
-417 VRIVVFGSFVTVT
+417 

>member
-1 MFDAKTL
+1 MQFPNPFKK
-8 DAWLM
+8 
-13 HIEVLHSK
+13 EK
-21 PIDLGLDRMKTMVER
+21 PAE
-36 MGLDFSSRTVI
+36 
-47 TVGGTNGKGSTCAM
+47 
-61 LESIYRAA
+61 
-69 GYTTGMHTSP
+69 
-79 HLIRLNERCVVNGRE
+79 
-94 VDDERLMDAFRAVE
+94 
-108 KARGDMT
+108 
-115 LSYFEYTALAIL
+115 
-127 RIFREDELDVVILEI
+127 
-142 GLGGRL
+142 
-148 DAINTIDSNAAVIST
+148 
-163 IGIDHVAFLGNT
+163 
-175 REAIGLEKAHIYRP
+175 
-189 GCPAVCADAD
+189 
-199 VPATVRNHVEQIG
+199 
-212 AKRLFAGEDWTV
+212 
-224 TVKENG
+224 
-230 TFTFAQGA
+230 
-238 TLFEDLPEPAL
+238 
-249 AGVNQYRNA
+249 
-258 GGVLSVIASL
+258 
-268 MDRVPVTLDDIR
+268 
-280 TGLRQVRL
+280 
-288 TARFE
+288 
-293 LITTDPVPTVID
+293 
-305 VGHNPQAAEVLLTN
+305 QAAEAPRIEPQLGGEGGEPSPWDVREDPPAFN
-319 VVRSRRPGE
+319 VVGE
-328 HTIAVCGMLA
+328 EKPLVEPERAAEPVPESVQTPVYSPAAPAASADPVAPASESAPRGSLFVEPKAPQPAAKIEPRLA
-338 DKDMAGVTHILAD
+338 
-351 AFDEWHVASL
+351 
-361 TGPRAAT
+361 PRAAD
-368 AAQLHEAMLTA
+368 AAPETRLVIGEIGSAPSPEAPRRPA
-379 GVEPGRIHE
+379 PEPE
-388 HADVAQAL
+388 A
-396 AAARESAVKIAG
+396 
-408 GAESGAEQA
+408 
-417 VRIVVFGSFVTVT
+417 

-465 DDVPDEEI
+465 NDVPDEEI

-496 VSPLLLDREQDVK
+496 VLPLLLDREQDVK

>member
-1 MFDAKTL
+1 MQFPNPFKK
-8 DAWLM
+8 
-13 HIEVLHSK
+13 EK
-21 PIDLGLDRMKTMVER
+21 PAE
-36 MGLDFSSRTVI
+36 
-47 TVGGTNGKGSTCAM
+47 
-61 LESIYRAA
+61 
-69 GYTTGMHTSP
+69 
-79 HLIRLNERCVVNGRE
+79 
-94 VDDERLMDAFRAVE
+94 
-108 KARGDMT
+108 
-115 LSYFEYTALAIL
+115 
-127 RIFREDELDVVILEI
+127 
-142 GLGGRL
+142 
-148 DAINTIDSNAAVIST
+148 
-163 IGIDHVAFLGNT
+163 
-175 REAIGLEKAHIYRP
+175 
-189 GCPAVCADAD
+189 
-199 VPATVRNHVEQIG
+199 
-212 AKRLFAGEDWTV
+212 
-224 TVKENG
+224 
-230 TFTFAQGA
+230 
-238 TLFEDLPEPAL
+238 
-249 AGVNQYRNA
+249 
-258 GGVLSVIASL
+258 
-268 MDRVPVTLDDIR
+268 
-280 TGLRQVRL
+280 
-288 TARFE
+288 
-293 LITTDPVPTVID
+293 
-305 VGHNPQAAEVLLTN
+305 QAAEAPRIEPQLGGEGGEPSPWDVREDPPAFN
-319 VVRSRRPGE
+319 VVGE
-328 HTIAVCGMLA
+328 EKPLVEPERAAEPVPESVQTPVYSPAAPAASADPVAPAPESAPRGSLFVEPKAPQPAAKIEPRLA
-338 DKDMAGVTHILAD
+338 
-351 AFDEWHVASL
+351 
-361 TGPRAAT
+361 PRAAD
-368 AAQLHEAMLTA
+368 AAPETRLVIGEIGSAPSPEAPRRPA
-379 GVEPGRIHE
+379 PEPE
-388 HADVAQAL
+388 A
-396 AAARESAVKIAG
+396 
-408 GAESGAEQA
+408 
-417 VRIVVFGSFVTVT
+417 

-560 QPVKTE
+560 QLVKTE

>member
-1 MFDAKTL
+1 MQFPNPFKK
-8 DAWLM
+8 
-13 HIEVLHSK
+13 EK
-21 PIDLGLDRMKTMVER
+21 PAE
-36 MGLDFSSRTVI
+36 
-47 TVGGTNGKGSTCAM
+47 
-61 LESIYRAA
+61 
-69 GYTTGMHTSP
+69 
-79 HLIRLNERCVVNGRE
+79 
-94 VDDERLMDAFRAVE
+94 
-108 KARGDMT
+108 
-115 LSYFEYTALAIL
+115 
-127 RIFREDELDVVILEI
+127 
-142 GLGGRL
+142 
-148 DAINTIDSNAAVIST
+148 
-163 IGIDHVAFLGNT
+163 
-175 REAIGLEKAHIYRP
+175 
-189 GCPAVCADAD
+189 
-199 VPATVRNHVEQIG
+199 
-212 AKRLFAGEDWTV
+212 
-224 TVKENG
+224 
-230 TFTFAQGA
+230 
-238 TLFEDLPEPAL
+238 
-249 AGVNQYRNA
+249 
-258 GGVLSVIASL
+258 
-268 MDRVPVTLDDIR
+268 
-280 TGLRQVRL
+280 
-288 TARFE
+288 
-293 LITTDPVPTVID
+293 
-305 VGHNPQAAEVLLTN
+305 QAAEAPRIEPQLGGEGGEPSPWDVREDPPAFN
-319 VVRSRRPGE
+319 VVGE
-328 HTIAVCGMLA
+328 EKPLVEPERAAEPVPESVQTPVYSPAAPAASADPVAPASESAPRGSLFVEPKAPQPAAKIEPRLA
-338 DKDMAGVTHILAD
+338 
-351 AFDEWHVASL
+351 
-361 TGPRAAT
+361 PRAAD
-368 AAQLHEAMLTA
+368 AAPETRLVIGEIGSAPSPEAPRRPA
-379 GVEPGRIHE
+379 PEPE
-388 HADVAQAL
+388 A
-396 AAARESAVKIAG
+396 
-408 GAESGAEQA
+408 
-417 VRIVVFGSFVTVT
+417 

-473 LVQRQ
+473 LVQRQRQ

-566 PAPKA
+566 TEPAPKA
-571 EAAKPAPAPAARP
+571 EAAKPAPAPAARS

>member
-1 MFDAKTL
+1 MQFPNPFKK
-8 DAWLM
+8 
-13 HIEVLHSK
+13 EK
-21 PIDLGLDRMKTMVER
+21 PAE
-36 MGLDFSSRTVI
+36 
-47 TVGGTNGKGSTCAM
+47 
-61 LESIYRAA
+61 
-69 GYTTGMHTSP
+69 
-79 HLIRLNERCVVNGRE
+79 
-94 VDDERLMDAFRAVE
+94 
-108 KARGDMT
+108 
-115 LSYFEYTALAIL
+115 
-127 RIFREDELDVVILEI
+127 
-142 GLGGRL
+142 
-148 DAINTIDSNAAVIST
+148 
-163 IGIDHVAFLGNT
+163 
-175 REAIGLEKAHIYRP
+175 
-189 GCPAVCADAD
+189 
-199 VPATVRNHVEQIG
+199 
-212 AKRLFAGEDWTV
+212 
-224 TVKENG
+224 
-230 TFTFAQGA
+230 
-238 TLFEDLPEPAL
+238 
-249 AGVNQYRNA
+249 
-258 GGVLSVIASL
+258 
-268 MDRVPVTLDDIR
+268 
-280 TGLRQVRL
+280 
-288 TARFE
+288 
-293 LITTDPVPTVID
+293 
-305 VGHNPQAAEVLLTN
+305 QAAEAPRIEPQLGGEGGEPSPWDVREDPPAFN
-319 VVRSRRPGE
+319 VVGE
-328 HTIAVCGMLA
+328 EKPLVEPERAAEPVPESVQTPVYSPAAPAASADPVAPAPESAPRGSLFVEPKAPQPAAKIEPRLA
-338 DKDMAGVTHILAD
+338 
-351 AFDEWHVASL
+351 
-361 TGPRAAT
+361 PRAAD
-368 AAQLHEAMLTA
+368 AAPETRLVIGEIGSAPSPEAPRRPA
-379 GVEPGRIHE
+379 PEPE
-388 HADVAQAL
+388 A
-396 AAARESAVKIAG
+396 
-408 GAESGAEQA
+408 
-417 VRIVVFGSFVTVT
+417 

-478 RTRYRLVGA
+478 RTRYRLVGS

-571 EAAKPAPAPAARP
+571 EAAQPAPAPAARP

-595 KSSATDGKGFYVQV
+595 KSFATDGKGFYVQV

>member
-1 MFDAKTL
+1 MQFPNPFKK
-8 DAWLM
+8 
-13 HIEVLHSK
+13 EK
-21 PIDLGLDRMKTMVER
+21 PAE
-36 MGLDFSSRTVI
+36 
-47 TVGGTNGKGSTCAM
+47 
-61 LESIYRAA
+61 
-69 GYTTGMHTSP
+69 
-79 HLIRLNERCVVNGRE
+79 
-94 VDDERLMDAFRAVE
+94 
-108 KARGDMT
+108 
-115 LSYFEYTALAIL
+115 
-127 RIFREDELDVVILEI
+127 
-142 GLGGRL
+142 
-148 DAINTIDSNAAVIST
+148 
-163 IGIDHVAFLGNT
+163 
-175 REAIGLEKAHIYRP
+175 
-189 GCPAVCADAD
+189 
-199 VPATVRNHVEQIG
+199 
-212 AKRLFAGEDWTV
+212 
-224 TVKENG
+224 
-230 TFTFAQGA
+230 
-238 TLFEDLPEPAL
+238 
-249 AGVNQYRNA
+249 
-258 GGVLSVIASL
+258 
-268 MDRVPVTLDDIR
+268 
-280 TGLRQVRL
+280 
-288 TARFE
+288 
-293 LITTDPVPTVID
+293 
-305 VGHNPQAAEVLLTN
+305 QAAEAPRIEPQLGGEGGEPSPWDVREDPPAFN
-319 VVRSRRPGE
+319 VVGE
-328 HTIAVCGMLA
+328 EKPLVEPERAAEPVPESVQTPVYSPAAPAASADPVAPAPEFAPRGSLFVEPKAPQPAAKIEPRLA
-338 DKDMAGVTHILAD
+338 
-351 AFDEWHVASL
+351 
-361 TGPRAAT
+361 PRAAD
-368 AAQLHEAMLTA
+368 AAPETRLVIGEIGSAPSPEAPRRPA
-379 GVEPGRIHE
+379 PEPE
-388 HADVAQAL
+388 A
-396 AAARESAVKIAG
+396 
-408 GAESGAEQA
+408 
-417 VRIVVFGSFVTVT
+417 

-465 DDVPDEEI
+465 DDVADEEI

-620 LVREL
+620 LVSEL

>member
-1 MFDAKTL
+1 MQFPNPFKK
-8 DAWLM
+8 
-13 HIEVLHSK
+13 EK
-21 PIDLGLDRMKTMVER
+21 PAE
-36 MGLDFSSRTVI
+36 
-47 TVGGTNGKGSTCAM
+47 
-61 LESIYRAA
+61 
-69 GYTTGMHTSP
+69 
-79 HLIRLNERCVVNGRE
+79 
-94 VDDERLMDAFRAVE
+94 
-108 KARGDMT
+108 
-115 LSYFEYTALAIL
+115 
-127 RIFREDELDVVILEI
+127 
-142 GLGGRL
+142 
-148 DAINTIDSNAAVIST
+148 
-163 IGIDHVAFLGNT
+163 
-175 REAIGLEKAHIYRP
+175 
-189 GCPAVCADAD
+189 
-199 VPATVRNHVEQIG
+199 
-212 AKRLFAGEDWTV
+212 
-224 TVKENG
+224 
-230 TFTFAQGA
+230 
-238 TLFEDLPEPAL
+238 
-249 AGVNQYRNA
+249 
-258 GGVLSVIASL
+258 
-268 MDRVPVTLDDIR
+268 
-280 TGLRQVRL
+280 
-288 TARFE
+288 
-293 LITTDPVPTVID
+293 
-305 VGHNPQAAEVLLTN
+305 QAAEAPRIEPQLGGEGGEPSPWDVREDPPAFN
-319 VVRSRRPGE
+319 VVGE
-328 HTIAVCGMLA
+328 EKPLVEPERAAEPVPESVQTPVYSPAAPAASADPVAPAPESAPRGSLFVEPKAPQPAAKIEPRLA
-338 DKDMAGVTHILAD
+338 
-351 AFDEWHVASL
+351 
-361 TGPRAAT
+361 PRAAD
-368 AAQLHEAMLTA
+368 AAPETRLVIGEIGSAPSPEAPRRPA
-379 GVEPGRIHE
+379 PEPE
-388 HADVAQAL
+388 A
-396 AAARESAVKIAG
+396 
-408 GAESGAEQA
+408 
-417 VRIVVFGSFVTVT
+417 

-650 NYATRDEARG
+650 HYATRDEARG

>member
-1 MFDAKTL
+1 MQFPNPFKK
-8 DAWLM
+8 
-13 HIEVLHSK
+13 EK
-21 PIDLGLDRMKTMVER
+21 PAE
-36 MGLDFSSRTVI
+36 
-47 TVGGTNGKGSTCAM
+47 
-61 LESIYRAA
+61 
-69 GYTTGMHTSP
+69 
-79 HLIRLNERCVVNGRE
+79 
-94 VDDERLMDAFRAVE
+94 
-108 KARGDMT
+108 
-115 LSYFEYTALAIL
+115 
-127 RIFREDELDVVILEI
+127 
-142 GLGGRL
+142 
-148 DAINTIDSNAAVIST
+148 
-163 IGIDHVAFLGNT
+163 
-175 REAIGLEKAHIYRP
+175 
-189 GCPAVCADAD
+189 
-199 VPATVRNHVEQIG
+199 
-212 AKRLFAGEDWTV
+212 
-224 TVKENG
+224 
-230 TFTFAQGA
+230 
-238 TLFEDLPEPAL
+238 
-249 AGVNQYRNA
+249 
-258 GGVLSVIASL
+258 
-268 MDRVPVTLDDIR
+268 
-280 TGLRQVRL
+280 
-288 TARFE
+288 
-293 LITTDPVPTVID
+293 
-305 VGHNPQAAEVLLTN
+305 QAAEAPRIEPQLGGEGGEPSPWDVREDPPAFN
-319 VVRSRRPGE
+319 VVGE
-328 HTIAVCGMLA
+328 EKPLVEPERAAEPVPESVQTPVCSPAALA
-338 DKDMAGVTHILAD
+338 ASADPVAPAPESAPRGSLFVEPKAPQPAAKIEPRLA
-351 AFDEWHVASL
+351 
-361 TGPRAAT
+361 PRAAD
-368 AAQLHEAMLTA
+368 AAPETRLVIGEIGSAPSPEAPRRPA
-379 GVEPGRIHE
+379 PEPE
-388 HADVAQAL
+388 A
-396 AAARESAVKIAG
+396 
-408 GAESGAEQA
+408 
-417 VRIVVFGSFVTVT
+417 

>member
-1 MFDAKTL
+1 MQFPNPFKK
-8 DAWLM
+8 
-13 HIEVLHSK
+13 EK
-21 PIDLGLDRMKTMVER
+21 PAE
-36 MGLDFSSRTVI
+36 
-47 TVGGTNGKGSTCAM
+47 
-61 LESIYRAA
+61 
-69 GYTTGMHTSP
+69 
-79 HLIRLNERCVVNGRE
+79 
-94 VDDERLMDAFRAVE
+94 
-108 KARGDMT
+108 
-115 LSYFEYTALAIL
+115 
-127 RIFREDELDVVILEI
+127 
-142 GLGGRL
+142 
-148 DAINTIDSNAAVIST
+148 
-163 IGIDHVAFLGNT
+163 
-175 REAIGLEKAHIYRP
+175 
-189 GCPAVCADAD
+189 
-199 VPATVRNHVEQIG
+199 
-212 AKRLFAGEDWTV
+212 
-224 TVKENG
+224 
-230 TFTFAQGA
+230 
-238 TLFEDLPEPAL
+238 
-249 AGVNQYRNA
+249 
-258 GGVLSVIASL
+258 
-268 MDRVPVTLDDIR
+268 
-280 TGLRQVRL
+280 
-288 TARFE
+288 
-293 LITTDPVPTVID
+293 
-305 VGHNPQAAEVLLTN
+305 QAAEAPRIEPQLGGEGGEPSPWDVREDPPAFN
-319 VVRSRRPGE
+319 VVGE
-328 HTIAVCGMLA
+328 EKPLVEPERAAEPVPESVQTPVYSPAAPAASADPVAPAPESAPRGSLFVEPKAPQPAAKIEPRLA
-338 DKDMAGVTHILAD
+338 
-351 AFDEWHVASL
+351 
-361 TGPRAAT
+361 PRAAD
-368 AAQLHEAMLTA
+368 AAPETRLVIGEIGSAPSPEAPRRPA
-379 GVEPGRIHE
+379 PEPE
-388 HADVAQAL
+388 A
-396 AAARESAVKIAG
+396 
-408 GAESGAEQA
+408 
-417 VRIVVFGSFVTVT
+417 

-571 EAAKPAPAPAARP
+571 EAANPAPAPAARP

-620 LVREL
+620 LVKEL

>member
-1 MFDAKTL
+1 MQFPNPFKK
-8 DAWLM
+8 
-13 HIEVLHSK
+13 EK
-21 PIDLGLDRMKTMVER
+21 PAE
-36 MGLDFSSRTVI
+36 
-47 TVGGTNGKGSTCAM
+47 
-61 LESIYRAA
+61 
-69 GYTTGMHTSP
+69 
-79 HLIRLNERCVVNGRE
+79 
-94 VDDERLMDAFRAVE
+94 
-108 KARGDMT
+108 
-115 LSYFEYTALAIL
+115 
-127 RIFREDELDVVILEI
+127 
-142 GLGGRL
+142 
-148 DAINTIDSNAAVIST
+148 
-163 IGIDHVAFLGNT
+163 
-175 REAIGLEKAHIYRP
+175 
-189 GCPAVCADAD
+189 
-199 VPATVRNHVEQIG
+199 
-212 AKRLFAGEDWTV
+212 
-224 TVKENG
+224 
-230 TFTFAQGA
+230 
-238 TLFEDLPEPAL
+238 
-249 AGVNQYRNA
+249 
-258 GGVLSVIASL
+258 
-268 MDRVPVTLDDIR
+268 
-280 TGLRQVRL
+280 
-288 TARFE
+288 
-293 LITTDPVPTVID
+293 
-305 VGHNPQAAEVLLTN
+305 QAAEAPRIEPQLGGEGGEHSPWDVREDTPAFN
-319 VVRSRRPGE
+319 VVGE
-328 HTIAVCGMLA
+328 EKPLVEPERAAEPVPESVQTPVYSPAASADPVAPAPESAPRGSLFVEPKAPQPAAKIEPRLA
-338 DKDMAGVTHILAD
+338 
-351 AFDEWHVASL
+351 
-361 TGPRAAT
+361 PRAAD
-368 AAQLHEAMLTA
+368 AAPETRLVIGEIGSAPSPEAPRRPA
-379 GVEPGRIHE
+379 PEPE
-388 HADVAQAL
+388 A
-396 AAARESAVKIAG
+396 
-408 GAESGAEQA
+408 
-417 VRIVVFGSFVTVT
+417 

-443 RLRMPAFG
+443 RLRMPTFG

>member
-1 MFDAKTL
+1 MQFPNPFKK
-8 DAWLM
+8 
-13 HIEVLHSK
+13 EK
-21 PIDLGLDRMKTMVER
+21 PAE
-36 MGLDFSSRTVI
+36 
-47 TVGGTNGKGSTCAM
+47 
-61 LESIYRAA
+61 
-69 GYTTGMHTSP
+69 
-79 HLIRLNERCVVNGRE
+79 
-94 VDDERLMDAFRAVE
+94 
-108 KARGDMT
+108 
-115 LSYFEYTALAIL
+115 
-127 RIFREDELDVVILEI
+127 
-142 GLGGRL
+142 
-148 DAINTIDSNAAVIST
+148 
-163 IGIDHVAFLGNT
+163 
-175 REAIGLEKAHIYRP
+175 
-189 GCPAVCADAD
+189 
-199 VPATVRNHVEQIG
+199 
-212 AKRLFAGEDWTV
+212 
-224 TVKENG
+224 
-230 TFTFAQGA
+230 
-238 TLFEDLPEPAL
+238 
-249 AGVNQYRNA
+249 
-258 GGVLSVIASL
+258 
-268 MDRVPVTLDDIR
+268 
-280 TGLRQVRL
+280 
-288 TARFE
+288 
-293 LITTDPVPTVID
+293 
-305 VGHNPQAAEVLLTN
+305 QAAEAPRIEPQLGGEGGEPSPWDVREDPPAFN
-319 VVRSRRPGE
+319 VVGE
-328 HTIAVCGMLA
+328 EKPLVEPERAAEPVPESVQTPVYSPAAPAASADPVAPAPESAPRGSLFVEPKAPQPAAKIEPRLA
-338 DKDMAGVTHILAD
+338 
-351 AFDEWHVASL
+351 
-361 TGPRAAT
+361 PRAAD
-368 AAQLHEAMLTA
+368 AAPETRLVIGEIGSAPSPEAPRRPA
-379 GVEPGRIHE
+379 PEPE
-388 HADVAQAL
+388 
-396 AAARESAVKIAG
+396 
-408 GAESGAEQA
+408 AEA
-417 VRIVVFGSFVTVT
+417 

>member
-1 MFDAKTL
+1 MQFPNPFKK
-8 DAWLM
+8 
-13 HIEVLHSK
+13 EK
-21 PIDLGLDRMKTMVER
+21 PAE
-36 MGLDFSSRTVI
+36 
-47 TVGGTNGKGSTCAM
+47 
-61 LESIYRAA
+61 
-69 GYTTGMHTSP
+69 
-79 HLIRLNERCVVNGRE
+79 
-94 VDDERLMDAFRAVE
+94 
-108 KARGDMT
+108 
-115 LSYFEYTALAIL
+115 
-127 RIFREDELDVVILEI
+127 
-142 GLGGRL
+142 
-148 DAINTIDSNAAVIST
+148 
-163 IGIDHVAFLGNT
+163 
-175 REAIGLEKAHIYRP
+175 
-189 GCPAVCADAD
+189 
-199 VPATVRNHVEQIG
+199 
-212 AKRLFAGEDWTV
+212 
-224 TVKENG
+224 
-230 TFTFAQGA
+230 
-238 TLFEDLPEPAL
+238 
-249 AGVNQYRNA
+249 
-258 GGVLSVIASL
+258 
-268 MDRVPVTLDDIR
+268 
-280 TGLRQVRL
+280 
-288 TARFE
+288 
-293 LITTDPVPTVID
+293 
-305 VGHNPQAAEVLLTN
+305 QAAEAPRIEPQLGGEGGEPSPWDVREDPPAFN
-319 VVRSRRPGE
+319 VVGE
-328 HTIAVCGMLA
+328 EKPLVEPERAAEPVPESVQTPVYSPAA
-338 DKDMAGVTHILAD
+338 P
-351 AFDEWHVASL
+351 VASADPVAPAPESAPRGSL
-361 TGPRAAT
+361 FVEPKAPQPAAKIEPRLAPRAAD
-368 AAQLHEAMLTA
+368 AAPETRLVIGEIGSAPSPEAPRRPA
-379 GVEPGRIHE
+379 PEPE
-388 HADVAQAL
+388 A
-396 AAARESAVKIAG
+396 
-408 GAESGAEQA
+408 
-417 VRIVVFGSFVTVT
+417 

>member
-1 MFDAKTL
+1 MQFPNPFKK
-8 DAWLM
+8 
-13 HIEVLHSK
+13 EK
-21 PIDLGLDRMKTMVER
+21 PAE
-36 MGLDFSSRTVI
+36 
-47 TVGGTNGKGSTCAM
+47 
-61 LESIYRAA
+61 
-69 GYTTGMHTSP
+69 
-79 HLIRLNERCVVNGRE
+79 
-94 VDDERLMDAFRAVE
+94 
-108 KARGDMT
+108 
-115 LSYFEYTALAIL
+115 
-127 RIFREDELDVVILEI
+127 
-142 GLGGRL
+142 
-148 DAINTIDSNAAVIST
+148 
-163 IGIDHVAFLGNT
+163 
-175 REAIGLEKAHIYRP
+175 
-189 GCPAVCADAD
+189 
-199 VPATVRNHVEQIG
+199 
-212 AKRLFAGEDWTV
+212 
-224 TVKENG
+224 
-230 TFTFAQGA
+230 
-238 TLFEDLPEPAL
+238 
-249 AGVNQYRNA
+249 
-258 GGVLSVIASL
+258 
-268 MDRVPVTLDDIR
+268 
-280 TGLRQVRL
+280 
-288 TARFE
+288 
-293 LITTDPVPTVID
+293 
-305 VGHNPQAAEVLLTN
+305 QAAEAPRIEPQLGGEGGEPSPWDVREDPPAFN
-319 VVRSRRPGE
+319 VVGE
-328 HTIAVCGMLA
+328 EKPLVEPERAAEPVSESVQTPVYSPVAPAASADPVAPAPESAPRGSLFVESKAPQPAAKIEPRLA
-338 DKDMAGVTHILAD
+338 
-351 AFDEWHVASL
+351 
-361 TGPRAAT
+361 PRAAD
-368 AAQLHEAMLTA
+368 AAPETRLVIGEIGSAPSPEAPRRPA
-379 GVEPGRIHE
+379 PEPE
-388 HADVAQAL
+388 A
-396 AAARESAVKIAG
+396 
-408 GAESGAEQA
+408 
-417 VRIVVFGSFVTVT
+417 
-430 AAPAGD
+430 AAPAED

-620 LVREL
+620 LVKEL

>member
-1 MFDAKTL
+1 MQFSNPFKK
-8 DAWLM
+8 
-13 HIEVLHSK
+13 EK
-21 PIDLGLDRMKTMVER
+21 PAE
-36 MGLDFSSRTVI
+36 
-47 TVGGTNGKGSTCAM
+47 
-61 LESIYRAA
+61 
-69 GYTTGMHTSP
+69 
-79 HLIRLNERCVVNGRE
+79 
-94 VDDERLMDAFRAVE
+94 
-108 KARGDMT
+108 
-115 LSYFEYTALAIL
+115 
-127 RIFREDELDVVILEI
+127 
-142 GLGGRL
+142 
-148 DAINTIDSNAAVIST
+148 
-163 IGIDHVAFLGNT
+163 
-175 REAIGLEKAHIYRP
+175 
-189 GCPAVCADAD
+189 
-199 VPATVRNHVEQIG
+199 
-212 AKRLFAGEDWTV
+212 
-224 TVKENG
+224 
-230 TFTFAQGA
+230 
-238 TLFEDLPEPAL
+238 
-249 AGVNQYRNA
+249 
-258 GGVLSVIASL
+258 
-268 MDRVPVTLDDIR
+268 
-280 TGLRQVRL
+280 
-288 TARFE
+288 
-293 LITTDPVPTVID
+293 
-305 VGHNPQAAEVLLTN
+305 QAAEAPRIEPQLGGEGGEPSPWDVREDPPAFN
-319 VVRSRRPGE
+319 VVGE
-328 HTIAVCGMLA
+328 EKPLVEPERAAEPVPESVQAPVYSPAAPAASAAPVAPAPAPESAPRGSLFVEPKAPQPAAKIEPHLA
-338 DKDMAGVTHILAD
+338 
-351 AFDEWHVASL
+351 
-361 TGPRAAT
+361 PRAAD
-368 AAQLHEAMLTA
+368 AAPETRLVIGEIGSAPSPEAPRRPA
-379 GVEPGRIHE
+379 PEPE
-388 HADVAQAL
+388 A
-396 AAARESAVKIAG
+396 
-408 GAESGAEQA
+408 
-417 VRIVVFGSFVTVT
+417 

-465 DDVPDEEI
+465 NDVPDEEI

-496 VSPLLLDREQDVK
+496 VLPLLLDREQDVK

-636 VSQKAGTLWRVRVG
+636 VSQKAGTLWRVRMG

>member
-1 MFDAKTL
+1 MQFPNPFKK
-8 DAWLM
+8 
-13 HIEVLHSK
+13 EK
-21 PIDLGLDRMKTMVER
+21 PAE
-36 MGLDFSSRTVI
+36 
-47 TVGGTNGKGSTCAM
+47 
-61 LESIYRAA
+61 
-69 GYTTGMHTSP
+69 
-79 HLIRLNERCVVNGRE
+79 
-94 VDDERLMDAFRAVE
+94 
-108 KARGDMT
+108 
-115 LSYFEYTALAIL
+115 
-127 RIFREDELDVVILEI
+127 
-142 GLGGRL
+142 
-148 DAINTIDSNAAVIST
+148 
-163 IGIDHVAFLGNT
+163 
-175 REAIGLEKAHIYRP
+175 
-189 GCPAVCADAD
+189 
-199 VPATVRNHVEQIG
+199 
-212 AKRLFAGEDWTV
+212 
-224 TVKENG
+224 
-230 TFTFAQGA
+230 
-238 TLFEDLPEPAL
+238 
-249 AGVNQYRNA
+249 
-258 GGVLSVIASL
+258 
-268 MDRVPVTLDDIR
+268 
-280 TGLRQVRL
+280 
-288 TARFE
+288 
-293 LITTDPVPTVID
+293 
-305 VGHNPQAAEVLLTN
+305 QAAEAPRIEPQLGGEGGEPSPWDVREDPPAFN
-319 VVRSRRPGE
+319 VVGE
-328 HTIAVCGMLA
+328 EKPLVEPERAAEPVPESGQTPVYSPAAPAASADPVAPAPESAPRGSLFVEPKAPQPAAKIEPRLA
-338 DKDMAGVTHILAD
+338 
-351 AFDEWHVASL
+351 
-361 TGPRAAT
+361 PRAAD
-368 AAQLHEAMLTA
+368 AAPETRLVIGEIGSAPSPEAPRRPA
-379 GVEPGRIHE
+379 PEPE
-388 HADVAQAL
+388 A
-396 AAARESAVKIAG
+396 
-408 GAESGAEQA
+408 
-417 VRIVVFGSFVTVT
+417 

>member
-1 MFDAKTL
+1 MQFPNPFKK
-8 DAWLM
+8 
-13 HIEVLHSK
+13 EK
-21 PIDLGLDRMKTMVER
+21 PAE
-36 MGLDFSSRTVI
+36 
-47 TVGGTNGKGSTCAM
+47 
-61 LESIYRAA
+61 
-69 GYTTGMHTSP
+69 
-79 HLIRLNERCVVNGRE
+79 
-94 VDDERLMDAFRAVE
+94 
-108 KARGDMT
+108 
-115 LSYFEYTALAIL
+115 
-127 RIFREDELDVVILEI
+127 
-142 GLGGRL
+142 
-148 DAINTIDSNAAVIST
+148 
-163 IGIDHVAFLGNT
+163 
-175 REAIGLEKAHIYRP
+175 
-189 GCPAVCADAD
+189 
-199 VPATVRNHVEQIG
+199 
-212 AKRLFAGEDWTV
+212 
-224 TVKENG
+224 
-230 TFTFAQGA
+230 
-238 TLFEDLPEPAL
+238 
-249 AGVNQYRNA
+249 
-258 GGVLSVIASL
+258 
-268 MDRVPVTLDDIR
+268 
-280 TGLRQVRL
+280 
-288 TARFE
+288 
-293 LITTDPVPTVID
+293 
-305 VGHNPQAAEVLLTN
+305 QAAEAPRIEPQLGGEGGEPSPWDVREDTPAFN
-319 VVRSRRPGE
+319 VVGE
-328 HTIAVCGMLA
+328 EKPLVEPERAAEPVPESVQIPVCSPAAPAASADPVAPAPESAPRGSLFVEPKAPQPAAKIEPRLA
-338 DKDMAGVTHILAD
+338 
-351 AFDEWHVASL
+351 
-361 TGPRAAT
+361 PRAAD
-368 AAQLHEAMLTA
+368 AAPETRLVIGEIGSAPSPEAPRRPA
-379 GVEPGRIHE
+379 PEPE
-388 HADVAQAL
+388 A
-396 AAARESAVKIAG
+396 
-408 GAESGAEQA
+408 
-417 VRIVVFGSFVTVT
+417 

>member
-1 MFDAKTL
+1 MQFPNPFKK
-8 DAWLM
+8 
-13 HIEVLHSK
+13 EK
-21 PIDLGLDRMKTMVER
+21 PAE
-36 MGLDFSSRTVI
+36 
-47 TVGGTNGKGSTCAM
+47 
-61 LESIYRAA
+61 
-69 GYTTGMHTSP
+69 
-79 HLIRLNERCVVNGRE
+79 
-94 VDDERLMDAFRAVE
+94 
-108 KARGDMT
+108 
-115 LSYFEYTALAIL
+115 
-127 RIFREDELDVVILEI
+127 
-142 GLGGRL
+142 
-148 DAINTIDSNAAVIST
+148 
-163 IGIDHVAFLGNT
+163 
-175 REAIGLEKAHIYRP
+175 
-189 GCPAVCADAD
+189 
-199 VPATVRNHVEQIG
+199 
-212 AKRLFAGEDWTV
+212 
-224 TVKENG
+224 
-230 TFTFAQGA
+230 
-238 TLFEDLPEPAL
+238 
-249 AGVNQYRNA
+249 
-258 GGVLSVIASL
+258 
-268 MDRVPVTLDDIR
+268 
-280 TGLRQVRL
+280 
-288 TARFE
+288 
-293 LITTDPVPTVID
+293 
-305 VGHNPQAAEVLLTN
+305 QAAEAPRIEPQLGGEGGEPSPWDAREDPPAFN
-319 VVRSRRPGE
+319 VVGE
-328 HTIAVCGMLA
+328 EKPLVEPERAAEPVPESVQTPVYSPAAPAASADPVAPAPESAPRGSLFVEPKAPQPAAKIEPRLA
-338 DKDMAGVTHILAD
+338 
-351 AFDEWHVASL
+351 
-361 TGPRAAT
+361 PRAAD
-368 AAQLHEAMLTA
+368 AAPETRLVIGEIGSAPSPEAPRRPA
-379 GVEPGRIHE
+379 PEPE
-388 HADVAQAL
+388 A
-396 AAARESAVKIAG
+396 
-408 GAESGAEQA
+408 
-417 VRIVVFGSFVTVT
+417 

>member
-1 MFDAKTL
+1 MQFPNPFKK
-8 DAWLM
+8 
-13 HIEVLHSK
+13 EK
-21 PIDLGLDRMKTMVER
+21 PAE
-36 MGLDFSSRTVI
+36 
-47 TVGGTNGKGSTCAM
+47 
-61 LESIYRAA
+61 
-69 GYTTGMHTSP
+69 
-79 HLIRLNERCVVNGRE
+79 
-94 VDDERLMDAFRAVE
+94 
-108 KARGDMT
+108 
-115 LSYFEYTALAIL
+115 
-127 RIFREDELDVVILEI
+127 
-142 GLGGRL
+142 
-148 DAINTIDSNAAVIST
+148 
-163 IGIDHVAFLGNT
+163 
-175 REAIGLEKAHIYRP
+175 
-189 GCPAVCADAD
+189 
-199 VPATVRNHVEQIG
+199 
-212 AKRLFAGEDWTV
+212 
-224 TVKENG
+224 
-230 TFTFAQGA
+230 
-238 TLFEDLPEPAL
+238 
-249 AGVNQYRNA
+249 
-258 GGVLSVIASL
+258 
-268 MDRVPVTLDDIR
+268 
-280 TGLRQVRL
+280 
-288 TARFE
+288 
-293 LITTDPVPTVID
+293 
-305 VGHNPQAAEVLLTN
+305 QAAEAPRIEPQLGGEGGEPSPWDVREDPPAFN
-319 VVRSRRPGE
+319 VVGE
-328 HTIAVCGMLA
+328 EKPLVEPERAAEPVPESVQTPVYSPAAPAASAAPVAPAPESAPRGSLFVEPKAPQPAAKIEPRLA
-338 DKDMAGVTHILAD
+338 
-351 AFDEWHVASL
+351 
-361 TGPRAAT
+361 PRAAD
-368 AAQLHEAMLTA
+368 AAPETRLVIGEIGSAPSPEAPRRPA
-379 GVEPGRIHE
+379 PEPE
-388 HADVAQAL
+388 A
-396 AAARESAVKIAG
+396 
-408 GAESGAEQA
+408 
-417 VRIVVFGSFVTVT
+417 

>member
-1 MFDAKTL
+1 MQFPNPFKK
-8 DAWLM
+8 
-13 HIEVLHSK
+13 EK
-21 PIDLGLDRMKTMVER
+21 PAE
-36 MGLDFSSRTVI
+36 
-47 TVGGTNGKGSTCAM
+47 
-61 LESIYRAA
+61 
-69 GYTTGMHTSP
+69 
-79 HLIRLNERCVVNGRE
+79 
-94 VDDERLMDAFRAVE
+94 
-108 KARGDMT
+108 
-115 LSYFEYTALAIL
+115 
-127 RIFREDELDVVILEI
+127 
-142 GLGGRL
+142 
-148 DAINTIDSNAAVIST
+148 
-163 IGIDHVAFLGNT
+163 
-175 REAIGLEKAHIYRP
+175 
-189 GCPAVCADAD
+189 
-199 VPATVRNHVEQIG
+199 
-212 AKRLFAGEDWTV
+212 
-224 TVKENG
+224 
-230 TFTFAQGA
+230 
-238 TLFEDLPEPAL
+238 
-249 AGVNQYRNA
+249 
-258 GGVLSVIASL
+258 
-268 MDRVPVTLDDIR
+268 
-280 TGLRQVRL
+280 
-288 TARFE
+288 
-293 LITTDPVPTVID
+293 
-305 VGHNPQAAEVLLTN
+305 QAAEAPRIEPQLGGEGGEPSPGDVREDPPAFN
-319 VVRSRRPGE
+319 VVGE
-328 HTIAVCGMLA
+328 EKPLVEPERAAEPVPESVQTPVYSPAAPAASADPVAPAPESAPRGSLFVEPKAPQPAAKIEPRLA
-338 DKDMAGVTHILAD
+338 
-351 AFDEWHVASL
+351 
-361 TGPRAAT
+361 PRAAD
-368 AAQLHEAMLTA
+368 AAPETRLVIGEIGSAPSPEAPRRPA
-379 GVEPGRIHE
+379 PEPE
-388 HADVAQAL
+388 A
-396 AAARESAVKIAG
+396 
-408 GAESGAEQA
+408 
-417 VRIVVFGSFVTVT
+417 

-465 DDVPDEEI
+465 DDVADEEI

-620 LVREL
+620 LVSEL